1 MKKTVS
7 NKTPLKSGGV
17 KSTRTYTKKSGIST
31 RDVILDKASQ
41 IINRTGVV
49 DFRIEALATSLDLS
63 PGNITYHFPKKE
75 DIVNSIWD
83 QYISNV
89 TSITDQLL
97 TPLLDIKQ
105 LFLFHRSSAIKA
117 VEKLGVTV
125 YFYGDM
131 GILMQEN
138 EIYMKHVKDARD
150 LFYES
155 YKILIRNGYLKNIE
169 SEMMKNLTF
178 ESQFLVLR
186 WWFNHAMN
194 NTASTEEITAL
205 TDKYMVMALYPL
217 VPYMTEKGKHQ
228 FESILEVLG

>member
-1 MKKTVS
+1 MKKSVS
-7 NKTPLKSGGV
+7 NKTPQKSGGV
-17 KSTRTYTKKSGIST
+17 KSTRTYTKKSGVST
-31 RDVILDKASQ
+31 RDVILEKASQ

-105 LFLFHRSSAIKA
+105 LFLFHRSSALKA
-117 VEKLGVTV
+117 VDKLGVTV
-125 YFYGDM
+125 YFFGDM

-138 EIYMKHVKDARD
+138 ELYMSHVKEARA
-150 LFYES
+150 LIYES
-155 YKILIRNGYLKNIE
+155 YKTLTRNGYLQNID
-169 SEMMKNLTF
+169 SDLMKNLTF
-178 ESQFLVLR
+178 ESQFMVLR

-194 NTASTEEITAL
+194 NTNNIEEITAL

-217 VPYMTEKGKHQ
+217 VPYLTDKGKRQ

>member
-1 MKKTVS
+1 MKKSVS
-7 NKTPLKSGGV
+7 NKAPQKSGGV
-17 KSTRTYTKKSGIST
+17 KSTRTYTKKSGVST
-31 RDVILDKASQ
+31 RDVILEKASQ

-105 LFLFHRSSAIKA
+105 LFLFHRSSALKA
-117 VEKLGVTV
+117 VDKLGVTV
-125 YFYGDM
+125 YFFGDM

-138 EIYMKHVKDARD
+138 ELYMSHVKEARA
-150 LFYES
+150 LIYES
-155 YKILIRNGYLKNIE
+155 YKTLTRNGYLQNID
-169 SEMMKNLTF
+169 SDLMKNLTF
-178 ESQFLVLR
+178 ESQFMVLR

-194 NTASTEEITAL
+194 NTNNIEEITAL

-217 VPYMTEKGKHQ
+217 VPYLTDKGKRQ

>member
-7 NKTPLKSGGV
+7 NKVPQKGRGV
-17 KSTRTYTKKSGIST
+17 KSTRSYIKKSGIST

-41 IINRTGVV
+41 LINRTGVV

-83 QYISNV
+83 QYLSNV

-97 TPLLDIKQ
+97 TPLLDFKQ
-105 LFLFHRSSAIKA
+105 LFLFHRSSALKA
-117 VEKLGVTV
+117 VDKLGVAV

-131 GILMQEN
+131 GVLMQEN
-138 EIYMKHVKDARD
+138 EIYRQHVKEARSI
-150 LFYES
+150 FYES
-155 YKILIRNGYLKNIE
+155 YKILIRNGYLQNIE
-169 SEMMKNLTF
+169 SELMRNLTF

-186 WWFNHAMN
+186 WWFNHAIN
-194 NTASTEEITAL
+194 NTDNIEEITAL
-205 TDKYMVMALYPL
+205 TDKYMVMAIYPL
-217 VPYMTEKGKHQ
+217 VPYMTEKGKRQ

>member
-1 MKKTVS
+1 MKKSVS
-7 NKTPLKSGGV
+7 NKAPQKSGGV
-17 KSTRTYTKKSGIST
+17 KSTRTYTKKSGVST
-31 RDVILDKASQ
+31 RDVILEKASQ

-105 LFLFHRSSAIKA
+105 LFLFHRSSALKA
-117 VEKLGVTV
+117 VDKLGVTV
-125 YFYGDM
+125 YFFGDM

-138 EIYMKHVKDARD
+138 ELYMSHVKEART
-150 LFYES
+150 LIYES
-155 YKILIRNGYLKNIE
+155 YKTLTRNGYLQNID
-169 SEMMKNLTF
+169 SDLMKNLTF
-178 ESQFLVLR
+178 ESQFMVLR

-194 NTASTEEITAL
+194 NTNNIEEITAL

-217 VPYMTEKGKHQ
+217 VPYLTDKGKRQ

>member
-1 MKKTVS
+1 MKKSVS
-7 NKTPLKSGGV
+7 NKAPQKSRSV
-17 KSTRTYTKKSGIST
+17 KSTRTYTKKSGVST
-31 RDVILDKASQ
+31 RDVILEKASQ

-89 TSITDQLL
+89 TSLTEQLL

-105 LFLFHRSSAIKA
+105 LFLFYRSSALKT

-131 GILMQEN
+131 GILVQEN
-138 EIYMKHVKDARD
+138 ELYMQHVKEARS
-150 LFYES
+150 LFYNS
-155 YKILIRNGYLKNIE
+155 YKILIRNGYLNNIE
-169 SEMMKNLTF
+169 SELMKNLTF

-194 NTASTEEITAL
+194 NTDDIEEIAAL

-217 VPYMTEKGKHQ
+217 IPYLTDKGKRQ
-228 FESILEVLG
+228 FESIVEVLG